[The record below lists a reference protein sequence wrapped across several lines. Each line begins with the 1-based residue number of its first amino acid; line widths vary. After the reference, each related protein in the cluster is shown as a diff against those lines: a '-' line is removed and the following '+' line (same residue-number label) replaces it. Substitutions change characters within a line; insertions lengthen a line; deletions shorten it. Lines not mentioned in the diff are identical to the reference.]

1 MKKLLALL
9 IALVLPVGGMAEAIQ
24 LKFSLRADE
33 ASLPRVIR
41 NAAQYVAGADT
52 SLLEQYASVL
62 NVSLRDITIS
72 TVYQEDAV
80 AIDAVVNGVKLLDIK
95 TFTSDNEIQL
105 TSSFFPGYV
114 LVDANEAEQISPPD
128 MEDELLEAIRSWTEG
143 LERAEMRGVFAGD
156 AYEGGTKCTA
166 WTLSDSDI
174 AALMTAMML
183 PELREV
189 IKDCE
194 GQEEFLV
201 KFDDAN
207 QRVAKENRFAYLLRR
222 VTNDQDEL
230 VGLSATVFEHEKQLA
245 TVSAGF
251 QDNEIRLV
259 VGLGLKD
266 QNYWS
271 EVILT
276 KSQREKT
283 TYVKGEVREWTAE
296 KNQSFAYAAQA
307 NAPAASYSLNCIVT
321 DYGSRMLWDA
331 HVYTG
336 LKAEV
341 EKEVMAINGKFNQKD
356 ASVEADFHFKENAK
370 EYLVLSVS
378 KSAAAPIDQ
387 PAADA
392 VRYNVQNPAHAD
404 MYEEIA
410 RSFVLSLTSR
420 LLQIFPLDVFLPLKE
435 SILP

>member
-9 IALVLPVGGMAEAIQ
+9 LALFLPAGGMAEAIQ

-33 ASLPRVIR
+33 ALLPRMIR
-41 NAAQYVAGADT
+41 NAVQYVTGANA
-52 SLLEQYASVL
+52 SLLEQYASMFQVF
-62 NVSLRDITIS
+62 LRDITIS
-72 TVYQEDAV
+72 TVYQADAV

-105 TSSFFPGYV
+105 TSGFFPGYV
-114 LVDANEAEQISPPD
+114 LVDTYEAERMSPPE
-128 MEDELLEAIRSWTEG
+128 MEAELLEVFRSWTEG

-156 AYEGGTKCTA
+156 AYEDGTKCTA

-174 AALMTAMML
+174 ASLMTAMML
-183 PELREV
+183 LELREV

-283 TYVKGEVREWTAE
+283 TYVKGEVREWTAG

-341 EKEVMAINGKFNQKD
+341 EKEVMAISGKFNQKD

-420 LLQIFPLDVFLPLKE
+420 LLQIFPLDVFLTLKD